1 LSAASP
7 QVKNELMESGATLY
21 RRNALTVSTRKEGP
35 IMKNINAFA
44 VGMRV
49 AGAARALPAATWT
62 AHAAA
67 SAHATASAAARK
79 RRTATG
85 FVDGGSI

>member
-1 LSAASP
+1 
-7 QVKNELMESGATLY
+7 M
-21 RRNALTVSTRKEGP
+21 
-35 IMKNINAFA
+35 NIFA

-67 SAHATASAAARK
+67 SAHATAPAAPAQRK

-85 FVDGGSI
+85 FVDGGID

>member
-1 LSAASP
+1 
-7 QVKNELMESGATLY
+7 
-21 RRNALTVSTRKEGP
+21 
-35 IMKNINAFA
+35 MKNINIFA

-67 SAHATASAAARK
+67 SAHATAPAAPAQRK

-85 FVDGGSI
+85 FVDGGID